1 VPGVLGDPNLW
12 CNFLWPWE
20 IGFEP
25 LYV

>member
-1 VPGVLGDPNLW
+1 VRGVLGDPNLW